1 MSSIFDF
8 ISVPFGYVV
17 RFCYSFTH
25 NYAIALL
32 IFAILIKL
40 LLLPLSIKQ
49 QKNQVM
55 QAKLRPKEMAI
66 RQKYAGREDNVT
78 KQKVQQEV
86 MELYQREKFNPM
98 GGCLP
103 MAVELIIIWALYSVI
118 TSPLKYLCQLSADVI
133 TAITEKITDLGGA
146 ANMSQIKMVT
156 FIREN
161 FQSFTSILPEGFT
174 ENSLPDFRSI
184 FGHLDLGQTPALKEP
199 SLLWIIPIA
208 TFIIVFTS
216 LKITR
221 KFTYQAP
228 GNEDQMKSMKIM
240 DFTMPL
246 ISVWITFTVPAVVGL
261 YWIYQNIL
269 NALKQVLLSKL
280 YPIPKFTDEEIKQA
294 QKEYNGKV
302 QRTPAADKPRS
313 LHRIDDDDFPDE
325 LRKKNRNKQEKSNLI
340 AKAELKDESD
350 KNADD
355 KKTDDKKEKEE
366 ESVDNLSED

>member
-25 NYAIALL
+25 NYAVALL
-32 IFAILIKL
+32 IFAVLIKL

-66 RQKYAGREDNVT
+66 RQKYAGRDDNVT

-86 MELYQREKFNPM
+86 MDLYQREKFNPM

-118 TSPLKYLCQLSADVI
+118 TSPLKYLCQLNADII
-133 TAITEKITDLGGA
+133 TAITEKITELGGA
-146 ANMSQIKMVT
+146 ANMSQIKMVA

-174 ENSLPDFRSI
+174 EKSLPDFRSI

-208 TFIIVFTS
+208 TFIIVFAS
-216 LKITR
+216 MKITR

-228 GNEDQMKSMKIM
+228 GTEDQMKSMKIM

-269 NALKQVLLSKL
+269 NALKQALLWKL
-280 YPIPKFTDEEIKQA
+280 YPVPKFTEEEIRQA

-302 QRTPAADKPRS
+302 QRAPAAEKPRS

-325 LRKKNRNKQEKSNLI
+325 LRKKNQNKQEKTNLI

-350 KNADD
+350 KS
-355 KKTDDKKEKEE
+355 TDDKHENNNENKD
-366 ESVDNLSED
+366 ESAENSSDE

>member
-32 IFAILIKL
+32 IFAVLIKL

-133 TAITEKITDLGGA
+133 TAITEKITELGGA

-208 TFIIVFTS
+208 TFIS
-216 LKITR
+216 YL
-221 KFTYQAP
+221 P
-228 GNEDQMKSMKIM
+228 
-240 DFTMPL
+240 
-246 ISVWITFTVPAVVGL
+246 
-261 YWIYQNIL
+261 
-269 NALKQVLLSKL
+269 
-280 YPIPKFTDEEIKQA
+280 
-294 QKEYNGKV
+294 
-302 QRTPAADKPRS
+302 
-313 LHRIDDDDFPDE
+313 H
-325 LRKKNRNKQEKSNLI
+325 
-340 AKAELKDESD
+340 
-350 KNADD
+350 
-355 KKTDDKKEKEE
+355 
-366 ESVDNLSED
+366 